1 MPFRSIL
8 TDLRTNPAQFREKI
22 LRIDGFEKRSFF
34 ESAISEFVFQIFF
47 FFFLIIEGVKGY
59 WVAKM
64 GQNFDENTGFQ
75 PMRSGANTWACTART
90 VFPD

>member
-1 MPFRSIL
+1 MVLKNVVFLSRPFRNL
-8 TDLRTNPAQFREKI
+8 
-22 LRIDGFEKRSFF
+22 FF
-34 ESAISEFVFQIFF
+34 KYFF